1 VETPLVARYNVSN
14 CLAAIMVG
22 YLRGVAPEITA
33 RALATFP
40 GMSGRMERVEA
51 GQPYMVV
58 VDYAHSADNL
68 EKALSVL
75 RPPAI
80 VVVFGSAGDVAL
92 LAGKGHEQN
101 IFVGKERLSGTI
113 LPSLTRRLP

>member
-40 GMSGRMERVEA
+40 GMSMRMERVEA

-92 LAGKGHEQN
+92 LAGKEHEQN

-113 LPSLTRRLP
+113 LP